1 MEGKRVNSRSRD
13 FFEWIKIFVVAFI
26 IALFVRTFIYSPIIV
41 DGRSMQPT
49 LYDRDQMIV
58 NKFIY
63 YFKEP
68 ERFDIVIFHA
78 SDDKDFI
85 KRVIG
90 LPGEHIKV
98 ENNVLYVDGKEVP
111 QPFLEQN
118 DGDEVVYPIITSDFT
133 LENLPG
139 NYDVI
144 PEGHVLVLGDN
155 RNDSTDS
162 RDLGLIPIDRIVGK
176 TNLIYWPPN
185 RIQIIKE

>member
-1 MEGKRVNSRSRD
+1 MNSRSKD
-13 FFEWIKIFVVAFI
+13 FFEWIKIFVIAFL

-49 LYDRDQMIV
+49 LNDRDQMIV

-78 SDDKDFI
+78 SNDKDFI

-98 ENNVLYVDGKEVP
+98 ENNVLYVNGKEVA
-111 QPFLEQN
+111 QPFLEQTSSE
-118 DGDEVVYPIITSDFT
+118 EVVYPIITSDFT
-133 LENLPG
+133 LERLPG

-144 PEGHVLVLGDN
+144 PDGYVLVLGDN

-162 RDLGLIPIDRIVGK
+162 RDLGLIPIDEIVGK